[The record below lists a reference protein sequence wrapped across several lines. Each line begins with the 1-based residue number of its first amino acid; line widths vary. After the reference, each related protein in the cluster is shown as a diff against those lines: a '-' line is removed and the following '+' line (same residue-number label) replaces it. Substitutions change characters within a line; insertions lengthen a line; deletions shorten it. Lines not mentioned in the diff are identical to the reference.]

1 MPGEGDLQR
10 WRELLRRLQAG
21 PAPRGAEFDLCRR
34 VLAAAPATPDAR
46 EAARVLLEG
55 AMADAA
61 TPIADAQEVMRL
73 LRSLSRGAVE
83 LGAVLGVT

>member
-34 VLAAAPATPDAR
+34 VLAAAPAAPEAR
-46 EAARVLLEG
+46 EAARLLLEA

-73 LRSLSRGAVE
+73 LRAVSRGAVD
-83 LGAVLGVT
+83 LLALVGAT

>member
-1 MPGEGDLQR
+1 
-10 WRELLRRLQAG
+10 
-21 PAPRGAEFDLCRR
+21 
-34 VLAAAPATPDAR
+34 VPATPDAR